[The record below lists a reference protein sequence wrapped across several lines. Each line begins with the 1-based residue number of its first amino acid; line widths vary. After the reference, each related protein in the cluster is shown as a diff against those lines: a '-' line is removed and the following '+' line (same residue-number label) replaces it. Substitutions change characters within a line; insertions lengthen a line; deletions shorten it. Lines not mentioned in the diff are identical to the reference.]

1 MKMISTSQQL
11 KVSDMQIDQL
21 KRQITHAKLV
31 ETELN
36 GLPESTNVY
45 QGVGRM

>member
-1 MKMISTSQQL
+1 MKMISTTQQL
-11 KVSDMQIDQL
+11 KVSDMQIEQL

-31 ETELN
+31 ETELS
-36 GLPESTNVY
+36 GLPESTKVY